1 MNIVTNS
8 NKKTVSDVLKNKIT
22 EHLIKNEPVLLLAS
36 GGSSAPIVAEVLQ
49 ELKKD
54 QVLIP
59 EKMQLLL
66 TVSLIDERFGV
77 EGHLESNWTLLK
89 SLGLEESFATK
100 IPILKSST
108 NTEND
113 LKEATDTFI
122 AFLERAVKKQK
133 NLELKIFGIFGI
145 GTDGHTAGIL
155 PDSPA
160 TLEEKSKLAVA
171 YKSEIYTRITI
182 SPLFFEY
189 IDYAVCW
196 VSGKSKQKVLQILQT
211 EVPPQIQPA
220 QYLKRC
226 KHCEIYTDLEKI

>member
-8 NKKTVSDVLKNKIT
+8 NKRAVSDVLTHKVAK
-22 EHLIKNEPVLLLAS
+22 HLIINEPVLLLAS

-49 ELKKD
+49 ELEKD
-54 QVLIP
+54 KLLSP
-59 EKMQLLL
+59 EKMKLLL
-66 TVSLIDERFGV
+66 MISLIDERFGV

-100 IPILKSST
+100 NPILKSNT

-113 LKEATDTFI
+113 LKEATDSFV

-133 NLELKIFGIFGI
+133 NRELHICGIFGI
-145 GTDGHTAGIL
+145 GADGHTAGIL

-160 TLEEKSKLAVA
+160 TLEEKNKLAVA

-189 IDYAVCW
+189 IDYAACW

-211 EVPPQIQPA
+211 KVPPQIQPA